1 MRFSALIL
9 PLILTCVYL
18 TLAQGSYEDC
28 CLRYVRNVNKRTRQM
43 VISYR
48 EQVTDGS
55 CNIPAIVFTLKRGR
69 KFCADPNQKWVKHLM
84 EKIEK
89 RNSRKRHNWPKTIV

>member
-1 MRFSALIL
+1 MRFSAVIL
-9 PLILTCVYL
+9 PLILACVYL

-28 CLRYVRNVNKRTRQM
+28 CLRYVKNIGRRTRQM

-48 EQVTDGS
+48 VQVTDGA

-69 KFCADPNQKWVKHLM
+69 KFCADPNQKWVQHLM
-84 EKIEK
+84 EKTDK
-89 RNSRKRHNWPKTIV
+89 KNSRKRHNLPKTIV